1 MAKGQLESL
10 GLVLI
15 VLLLAMLLVFSLP
28 FLLKKD
34 IQKEDDTLKLKA
46 DALRNVLLQT
56 NLCSG
61 VTVKEEILNCEFNN
75 PKCLDSCDKLKD
87 KIGEMI
93 TSVLEPNVKYEFK
106 VDGKNVIKIGD
117 VNNCLN
123 TFSSASQ
130 PLNENSKV
138 FLTLCEK

>member
-15 VLLLAMLLVFSLP
+15 VLLLAVLLIFSLP
-28 FLLKKD
+28 FILKND
-34 IQKEDDTLKLKA
+34 NQKEDDSLRLRA

-56 NLCSG
+56 SLCPDAN
-61 VTVKEEILNCEFNN
+61 VKEEILNCEFDN
-75 PKCLDSCDKLKD
+75 PKCLDSCDKLGG
-87 KIGEMI
+87 KIEEMI
-93 TSVLEPNVKYEFK
+93 GTILEPNIIYEFK
-106 VDGKNVIKIGD
+106 VEGLNSVKSGD
-117 VNNCLN
+117 SSGCLN

-130 PLNENSKV
+130 PLSENSKV